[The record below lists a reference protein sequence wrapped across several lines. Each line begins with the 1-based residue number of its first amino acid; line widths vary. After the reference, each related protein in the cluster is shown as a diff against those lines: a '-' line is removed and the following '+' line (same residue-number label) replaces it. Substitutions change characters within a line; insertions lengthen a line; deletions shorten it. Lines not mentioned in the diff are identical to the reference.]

1 MKNSSVLSAAK
12 ATLKSEAVLV
22 TAVLLAIISSFY
34 NTPDW
39 HSIDFNVLGVLF
51 SLMLVVCGLKSIQFL
66 DWLAL
71 ELLKPCATLRSVTWV
86 LVGITFFAS
95 MFVTNDVALITFVPL
110 ALIIGKAV
118 RRDMVRPIVLMTL
131 AANLGSMLTPQGN
144 PQNLFLFTHYGYTAN
159 EFLMVMS
166 VPVMISV
173 IYIGILVW
181 RTQDAAISFDL
192 GTLPRPD
199 RNLTIL
205 YLALLAVNVAAVL
218 HYLDKWLVLG
228 LTVAVCVTL
237 NWRLL
242 LQVDYGLLLT
252 FVGFFIF
259 IGNIQHTEFVIYL
272 KNSLLGTMAGTY
284 AAATLTSQFISNVP
298 AAMLLAGLTN
308 QADALLVGVNVG
320 GLGTLIASMASVI
333 SYKFFTKDYPSLSFT
348 FLQSFSFYNFAGL
361 LLIGLCSYGWLV
373 LRN

>member
-1 MKNSSVLSAAK
+1 MKDFSFTNLTAI
-12 ATLKSEAVLV
+12 LKSEAVLV
-22 TAVLLAIISSFY
+22 VALLLAIISSFY

-86 LVGITFFAS
+86 LVGITFVAS

-118 RRDMVRPIVLMTL
+118 KRDMVRPIVLMTL

-159 EFLMVMS
+159 EFLTVMS
-166 VPVMISV
+166 VPVLISV

-192 GTLPRPD
+192 GTLPRPN

-228 LTVAVCVTL
+228 LTVAVCVLL

-259 IGNIQHTEFVIYL
+259 IGNIQHTEFVLYL
-272 KNSLLGTMAGTY
+272 KNSLLGTLAGTY
-284 AAATLTSQFISNVP
+284 VAATLTSQFISNVP

-361 LLIGLCSYGWLV
+361 FLIGLCSYGWLV

>member
-1 MKNSSVLSAAK
+1 MKDFSFTNLTAI
-12 ATLKSEAVLV
+12 LKSEAVLV
-22 TAVLLAIISSFY
+22 VALLLAIISSFY

-86 LVGITFFAS
+86 LVGITFVAS

-118 RRDMVRPIVLMTL
+118 KRDMVRPIVLMTL

-159 EFLMVMS
+159 EFLTVMS
-166 VPVMISV
+166 VPVVISV

-181 RTQDAAISFDL
+181 RTQNAAISFDL
-192 GTLPRPD
+192 GTLPRPN

-228 LTVAVCVTL
+228 LTVAVCVLL

-259 IGNIQHTEFVIYL
+259 IGNIQHTEFVVYL
-272 KNSLLGTMAGTY
+272 KNSLLGTLAGTY
-284 AAATLTSQFISNVP
+284 VAATLTSQFISNVP

-361 LLIGLCSYGWLV
+361 FLIGLCSYGWLV

>member
-12 ATLKSEAVLV
+12 ATLKSEALLV

-71 ELLKPCATLRSVTWV
+71 ELLKPCANLRSVTWV

-159 EFLMVMS
+159 DFLTVMS

-181 RTQDAAISFDL
+181 QTQDAAISFDL
-192 GTLPRPD
+192 GTLPRHN

-228 LTVAVCVTL
+228 LTVAVCVLL

-259 IGNIQHTEFVIYL
+259 IGNIQHTEFVVYL
-272 KNSLLGTMAGTY
+272 KNSLLGTTAGTY

-373 LRN
+373 LRS

>member
-22 TAVLLAIISSFY
+22 AAVLLAIISSFY
-34 NTPDW
+34 NMPDW

-71 ELLKPCATLRSVTWV
+71 ELLKPCANLRSVTLV
-86 LVGITFFAS
+86 LVGITFWAS

-118 RRDMVRPIVLMTL
+118 KRDMVRPIVLMTL

-159 EFLMVMS
+159 GFLTVMS
-166 VPVMISV
+166 VPVVISV
-173 IYIGILVW
+173 IYVGILVW
-181 RTQDAAISFDL
+181 RTQDVAVEFDL
-192 GTLPRPD
+192 GSMPRPK

-205 YLALLAVNVAAVL
+205 YLILLAVNIAGVL
-218 HYLDKWLVLG
+218 HYADKWLVLG
-228 LTVAVCVTL
+228 ITVAVCGIV

-259 IGNIQHTEFVIYL
+259 IGNIQHTEFVVYL

-284 AAATLTSQFISNVP
+284 AAGVLTSQFISNVP

-333 SYKFFTKDYPSLSFT
+333 SYKFFTKDYPSMSFT

-361 LLIGLCSYGWLV
+361 LLIGLCSYGWLAI
-373 LRN
+373 RN

>member
-1 MKNSSVLSAAK
+1 MKDFSFTNLTAI
-12 ATLKSEAVLV
+12 LKSEAVLV
-22 TAVLLAIISSFY
+22 VALLLAIISSFY

-86 LVGITFFAS
+86 LVGITFVAS

-110 ALIIGKAV
+110 TLIIGKAV
-118 RRDMVRPIVLMTL
+118 KRDMVRSIVLMTL

-159 EFLMVMS
+159 EFLTVMS
-166 VPVMISV
+166 VPVLISV

-192 GTLPRPD
+192 GTLPRPN

-228 LTVAVCVTL
+228 LTVAVCVLL

-259 IGNIQHTEFVIYL
+259 IGNIQHTEFVVYL
-272 KNSLLGTMAGTY
+272 KNSLLGTLAGTY
-284 AAATLTSQFISNVP
+284 VAATLTSQFISNVP

-320 GLGTLIASMASVI
+320 GLGTLIASIASVI

>member
-1 MKNSSVLSAAK
+1 MKYFSFANLTAI
-12 ATLKSEAVLV
+12 LKSEAVLV
-22 TAVLLAIISSFY
+22 VALLLAIISSFY

-86 LVGITFFAS
+86 LVGITFVAS

-118 RRDMVRPIVLMTL
+118 KRDMVRPIVLMTL

-159 EFLMVMS
+159 EFLTVMS
-166 VPVMISV
+166 VPVVISV

-192 GTLPRPD
+192 GTLPRPN

-228 LTVAVCVTL
+228 LTVAVCVLL

-259 IGNIQHTEFVIYL
+259 IGNIQHTEFVVYL
-272 KNSLLGTMAGTY
+272 KNSLLGTLAGTY
-284 AAATLTSQFISNVP
+284 VAATLTSQFISNVP

-361 LLIGLCSYGWLV
+361 FLIGLCSYGWLV

>member
-159 EFLMVMS
+159 EFLTVMS
-166 VPVMISV
+166 VPVVISV

-228 LTVAVCVTL
+228 LTVAVCITL

-259 IGNIQHTEFVIYL
+259 IGNIQHTEFVVYL
-272 KNSLLGTMAGTY
+272 KNSLLGTTAGTY

-308 QADALLVGVNVG
+308 QADALLVGVNAG

-361 LLIGLCSYGWLV
+361 LLLGLCSYGWLV

>member
-1 MKNSSVLSAAK
+1 MKDFSFANLTAI
-12 ATLKSEAVLV
+12 LKSEAVLV
-22 TAVLLAIISSFY
+22 VALLLAIISSFY

-86 LVGITFFAS
+86 LVGITFVAS

-118 RRDMVRPIVLMTL
+118 KRDMVRPIVLMTL

-159 EFLMVMS
+159 EFLTVMS
-166 VPVMISV
+166 VPVVISV

-192 GTLPRPD
+192 GTLPRPN

-228 LTVAVCVTL
+228 LTVAVCVLL

-259 IGNIQHTEFVIYL
+259 IGNIQHTEFVVYL
-272 KNSLLGTMAGTY
+272 KNSLLGTLAGTY
-284 AAATLTSQFISNVP
+284 VAATLTSQFISNVP

-348 FLQSFSFYNFAGL
+348 FLQSFSFYNVAGL

>member
-1 MKNSSVLSAAK
+1 MKDFSFTNLTAI
-12 ATLKSEAVLV
+12 LKSEAVLV
-22 TAVLLAIISSFY
+22 VALLLAIISSFY

-86 LVGITFFAS
+86 LVGITFVAS

-118 RRDMVRPIVLMTL
+118 KRDMVRPIVLMTL

-159 EFLMVMS
+159 EFLTVMS
-166 VPVMISV
+166 VPVVISV

-192 GTLPRPD
+192 GTLPRPN

-228 LTVAVCVTL
+228 LTVAVCVLL

-259 IGNIQHTEFVIYL
+259 IGNIQHTEFVVYL
-272 KNSLLGTMAGTY
+272 KNSLLGTLAGTY
-284 AAATLTSQFISNVP
+284 VAATLTSQFISNVP

-373 LRN
+373 WGS

>member
-1 MKNSSVLSAAK
+1 MKDFSFTNLTAI
-12 ATLKSEAVLV
+12 LKSEAVLV
-22 TAVLLAIISSFY
+22 VALLLAIISSFY

-86 LVGITFFAS
+86 LVGITFVAS

-118 RRDMVRPIVLMTL
+118 KRDMVRPIVLMTL

-159 EFLMVMS
+159 EFLTVMS
-166 VPVMISV
+166 VPVVISV

-192 GTLPRPD
+192 GTLPRPN

-228 LTVAVCVTL
+228 LTVAVCVLL

-259 IGNIQHTEFVIYL
+259 IGNIQHTEFVVYL
-272 KNSLLGTMAGTY
+272 KNSLLGTLAGTY
-284 AAATLTSQFISNVP
+284 VAATLTSQFISNVP

>member
-1 MKNSSVLSAAK
+1 MKDFSFTNLTAI
-12 ATLKSEAVLV
+12 LKSEAVLV
-22 TAVLLAIISSFY
+22 VALLLAIISSFY

-86 LVGITFFAS
+86 LVGITFVAS

-118 RRDMVRPIVLMTL
+118 KRDMVRPIVLMTL

-159 EFLMVMS
+159 EFLTVMS
-166 VPVMISV
+166 VPVVVSV

-192 GTLPRPD
+192 GTLPRPN

-228 LTVAVCVTL
+228 LTVAVCVLL

-259 IGNIQHTEFVIYL
+259 IGNIQHTEFVVYL
-272 KNSLLGTMAGTY
+272 KNSLLGTLAGTY
-284 AAATLTSQFISNVP
+284 VAATLTSQFISNVP

-361 LLIGLCSYGWLV
+361 FLIGLCSYGWLV

>member
-1 MKNSSVLSAAK
+1 MKDFSFTNLTAI
-12 ATLKSEAVLV
+12 LKSEAVLV
-22 TAVLLAIISSFY
+22 VALLLAIISSFY

-86 LVGITFFAS
+86 LVGITFVAS

-118 RRDMVRPIVLMTL
+118 KRDMVRPIVLMTL

-159 EFLMVMS
+159 EFLTVMS
-166 VPVMISV
+166 VPVLISV

-181 RTQDAAISFDL
+181 RTQNAAISFDL
-192 GTLPRPD
+192 GTLPRPN

-228 LTVAVCVTL
+228 LTVAVCVLL

-259 IGNIQHTEFVIYL
+259 IGNIQYTEFVVYL
-272 KNSLLGTMAGTY
+272 KNSLLGTLAGTY
-284 AAATLTSQFISNVP
+284 VAATLTSQFISNVP

>member
-1 MKNSSVLSAAK
+1 MKNFSFADLTAI
-12 ATLKSEAVLV
+12 LKSEAVLV
-22 TAVLLAIISSFY
+22 VALLLAIISSFY
-34 NTPDW
+34 NRPDW

-71 ELLKPCATLRSVTWV
+71 ELLKPCGSFRSVTWV
-86 LVGITFFAS
+86 LVGITFVAS

-118 RRDMVRPIVLMTL
+118 KLDMVRPIVLMTL

-144 PQNLFLFTHYGYTAN
+144 PQNLFLFTHYGYTA
-159 EFLMVMS
+159 ERFLTVMS
-166 VPVMISV
+166 VPVLMSV
-173 IYIGILVW
+173 VYIALLVW
-181 RTQDAAISFDL
+181 RTRDVSVEFDL
-192 GTLPRPD
+192 GSMPRPQ
-199 RNLTIL
+199 RSLTIL
-205 YLALLAVNVAAVL
+205 YLVLLALNIAGVL
-218 HYLDKWLVLG
+218 HYIDKWLVLG
-228 LTVAVCVTL
+228 ITAVVCGMV

-259 IGNIQHTEFVIYL
+259 IGNIQHTEFVVYL
-272 KNSLLGTMAGTY
+272 KNSLLGTLAGTY
-284 AAATLTSQFISNVP
+284 VAATLTSQFISNVP

>member
-1 MKNSSVLSAAK
+1 MKDFSFTNLTAI
-12 ATLKSEAVLV
+12 LKSEAVLV
-22 TAVLLAIISSFY
+22 VALLLAIISSFY

-86 LVGITFFAS
+86 LVGITFVAS

-118 RRDMVRPIVLMTL
+118 KRDMVRPIVLMTL

-159 EFLMVMS
+159 EFLTVMS
-166 VPVMISV
+166 VPVVISV
-173 IYIGILVW
+173 IYISILVW

-192 GTLPRPD
+192 GTLPRPN

-205 YLALLAVNVAAVL
+205 YLALLAMNVAAVL

-228 LTVAVCVTL
+228 LTVAVCVLL

-259 IGNIQHTEFVIYL
+259 IGNIQHTEFVVYL
-272 KNSLLGTMAGTY
+272 KNSLLGTLAGTY
-284 AAATLTSQFISNVP
+284 VAATLTSQFISNVP

-333 SYKFFTKDYPSLSFT
+333 SYKFFTKDYPSMSFT

>member
-1 MKNSSVLSAAK
+1 MKDFSFTNLTAI
-12 ATLKSEAVLV
+12 LKSEAVLV
-22 TAVLLAIISSFY
+22 VALLLAIISSFY

-86 LVGITFFAS
+86 LVGITFVAS

-118 RRDMVRPIVLMTL
+118 KRDMVRPIVLMTL

-159 EFLMVMS
+159 EFLTVMS
-166 VPVMISV
+166 VPVVISV

-181 RTQDAAISFDL
+181 RTQNAAISFDL
-192 GTLPRPD
+192 GTLPRPN

-228 LTVAVCVTL
+228 LTVAVCVLL

-259 IGNIQHTEFVIYL
+259 IGNIQHTEFVVYL
-272 KNSLLGTMAGTY
+272 KNSLLGTLAGTY
-284 AAATLTSQFISNVP
+284 VAATLTSQFISNVP